1 MTINDTKENL
11 KNKINDNK
19 ENLRQKKVVIC
30 HKWASDG
37 LKSQDLW
44 EQSSRELRNEE
55 KHYILEW

>member
-37 LKSQDLW
+37 LKSQDL
-44 EQSSRELRNEE
+44 
-55 KHYILEW
+55 